1 MECPVCLSAAKN
13 ATPSDYR
20 GLVIACPRCGVYRV
34 TANAAAKLP
43 TLRVEGRLAALERA
57 KTQIL
62 SSTVPTISSSYLQG
76 ATSHHRRERD
86 DYPNQRMVRYAK
98 PRTFSHRP
106 ELTVGRSRD

>member
-20 GLVIACPRCGVYRV
+20 GLVVSCLRCGVYRV

-43 TLRVEGRLAALERA
+43 TLKVEGRLAAFERA

-62 SSTVPTISSSYLQG
+62 SSSVPTISSGYVQR

-86 DYPNQRMVRYAK
+86 DY
-98 PRTFSHRP
+98 
-106 ELTVGRSRD
+106 